1 MSSLQEQRRAR
12 RPPPTPL
19 RRHPLVRTALLLLSA
34 TVLLLVGVAIG
45 RALEEGPSPGG
56 VRTDV
61 RTLDPRPLPAAP
73 RTVTV
78 TVTSG

>member
-1 MSSLQEQRRAR
+1 MSTTRSRPR
-12 RPPPTPL
+12 RPPRTPL
-19 RRHPLVRTALLLLSA
+19 RRHPFVRGALALLAAVL
-34 TVLLLVGVAIG
+34 LLLVGVSIG

-61 RTLDPRPLPAAP
+61 RTLDPRGLPPAP
-73 RTVTV
+73 KTVTI